1 MVGFDTA
8 AGASTRRTA
17 AWRPGASKRTL
28 QNSTAATDFG
38 NLDSRGLASLFVF
51 CTAAYIGIYAFEAP
65 LRYVLYLC
73 GKDNYIFLR
82 DALILG
88 PLAVLLAAQALRL
101 RIHPAYFVFGALI
114 VFHGLVLMGT
124 IGDAIAVAYAMKIVA
139 NVLCGFFL
147 ASLLVSPGKKL
158 LTFMVV
164 IWCVALIGLCLDKFF
179 VTFPWT
185 GIKTIIGNLNVDVS
199 KNWEIQDPLARRV
212 AGFARSSISAAILV
226 PLLGIV
232 IMSHVRT
239 WRLRVVVGAASCA
252 AVFLTT
258 QKGSI
263 LALIPVLAILCLPPS
278 RRPALLRF
286 CCIVFMVACVALPLV
301 TLGLYFAHGTG
312 VFSTQ
317 SIFLRIADT
326 WPDAWQWI
334 LHHQML
340 VFGVG
345 LGGIGGPQRLYA
357 INSFNPAD
365 NFFILMYAYFG
376 AFAVLYLL
384 FICGLVLRP
393 VIGSKERATAAT
405 AVLAFLLGYG
415 TVLSLVEDQLAA
427 LFLGAAIGALWRE
440 THRSLRV
447 GVRAAAFAT

>member
-1 MVGFDTA
+1 MGGSSAV
-8 AGASTRRTA
+8 AGGSMHRTA
-17 AWRPGASKRTL
+17 APRTGAQQRTPR
-28 QNSTAATDFG
+28 NSVTAFDFG
-38 NLDSRGLASLFVF
+38 NIDSRSLAWLFVF

-65 LRYVLYLC
+65 LRYLLYLC

-88 PLAVLLAAQALRL
+88 PLAVLLAAQAMRL

-124 IGDAIAVAYAMKIVA
+124 IGDAVAVAYAMKIVA
-139 NVLCGFFL
+139 NVLFGFFL
-147 ASLLVSPGKKL
+147 ASLLISPGKKL

-164 IWCVALIGLCLDKFF
+164 IWCVTVIGLCLDKFF

-199 KNWEIQDPLARRV
+199 KDWEIQDPFARRV

-232 IMSHVRT
+232 IMSQVRA
-239 WRLRVVVGAASCA
+239 WRLRALMAATSCV

-258 QKGSI
+258 QKGAI
-263 LALIPVLAILCLPPS
+263 LALIPVAAILCLPPS
-278 RRPALLRF
+278 RWPALLRF
-286 CCIVFMVACVALPLV
+286 CCVVFMAACVSLPLV

-317 SIFLRIADT
+317 SIFLRIAYT

-384 FICGLVLRP
+384 FICSLALRP
-393 VIGSKERATAAT
+393 VIGSKERATAAI

-415 TVLSLVEDQLAA
+415 TVLSLVEDQIAA
-427 LFLGAAIGALWRE
+427 LFLGAAIGVLWRE
-440 THRSLRV
+440 TRRSLRV
-447 GVRAAAFAT
+447 GVRAVAFAT

>member
-1 MVGFDTA
+1 MGESGAVAGGRMRNTA
-8 AGASTRRTA
+8 ASWAGAR
-17 AWRPGASKRTL
+17 KRAL
-28 QNSTAATDFG
+28 HNSVTATDLG
-38 NLDSRGLASLFVF
+38 NIDSRGLAWLFVF
-51 CTAAYIGIYAFEAP
+51 CTSAYIGIYAFEAP
-65 LRYVLYLC
+65 LRYLLYLG

-88 PLAVLLAAQALRL
+88 PLAVLLAAQAMRL
-101 RIHPAYFVFGALI
+101 RIHAAYFVFGALI

-139 NVLCGFFL
+139 NVLFGFFL
-147 ASLLVSPGKKL
+147 ASLLISPGKKL
-158 LTFMVV
+158 LTFMVI
-164 IWCVALIGLCLDKFF
+164 IWCVAVIGLCLDKFF

-185 GIKTIIGNLNVDVS
+185 GIKTVIGNLNVDVS
-199 KNWEIQDPLARRV
+199 KDWEIQDPFARRV

-232 IMSHVRT
+232 IMSRLRT
-239 WRLRVVVGAASCA
+239 WRLRVLVAAMSCA

-263 LALIPVLAILCLPPS
+263 LALVPVAAILCLPSS
-278 RRPALLRF
+278 RWPALLRF
-286 CCIVFMVACVALPLV
+286 CCVVFMVACVALPLI

-317 SIFLRIADT
+317 SIFLRVAYT

-384 FICGLVLRP
+384 FICSLALRP
-393 VIGSKERATAAT
+393 VIGSKERATAAI

-415 TVLSLVEDQLAA
+415 TVLSLVEDQIAA
-427 LFLGAAIGALWRE
+427 LFLGAAIGVLWRE
-440 THRSLRV
+440 TRRSLRV
-447 GVRAAAFAT
+447 GVRAVAFAT

>member
-1 MVGFDTA
+1 MAGPDTVAGTNIHGTA
-8 AGASTRRTA
+8 APRSGAPRRTLSNSVI
-17 AWRPGASKRTL
+17 ASEL
-28 QNSTAATDFG
+28 G
-38 NLDSRGLASLFVF
+38 NLDSRALAWLFVF
-51 CTAAYIGIYAFEAP
+51 CTAAYIGIYACEAP
-65 LRYVLYLC
+65 LRYLLYLA
-73 GKDNYIFLR
+73 GKDDYIFLR
-82 DALILG
+82 DTFILG
-88 PLAVLLAAQALRL
+88 PLVVLLAAQAMRL
-101 RIHPAYFVFGALI
+101 RIHPAFFVFGALI

-124 IGDAIAVAYAMKIVA
+124 VGDAVAVAYAMKIVA
-139 NVLCGFFL
+139 NVLFGFFL
-147 ASLLVSPGKKL
+147 ASLLVSPGRKL
-158 LTFMVV
+158 LTFMIV
-164 IWCVALIGLCLDKFF
+164 IWCVTVIGLCLDKFF

-185 GIKTIIGNLNVDVS
+185 GITTIIGNLNVDVS
-199 KNWEIQDPLARRV
+199 RNWEIQDPFARRV

-232 IMSHVRT
+232 IMSRMRN
-239 WRLRVVVGAASCA
+239 WRLRLLVAATSCI

-263 LALIPVLAILCLPPS
+263 VAIIPVAAILCLSPS

-286 CCIVFMVACVALPLV
+286 CCVVFMTACVALPLV

-312 VFSTQ
+312 VFSTE
-317 SIFLRIADT
+317 SIFLRVSYT

-376 AFAVLYLL
+376 AFAVVYLFFVCAL
-384 FICGLVLRP
+384 ALRP
-393 VIGSKERATAAT
+393 VVGSKERATAAL

-415 TVLSLVEDQLAA
+415 IVLSLVEDQIAA

-440 THRSLRV
+440 TRRTIRV
-447 GVRAAAFAT
+447 GVRAPAFAI